1 MFFRKLFLP
10 WTASQC
16 FDSSDAFLS
25 WLAGCQTRF
34 YNWRMICLLPAMIC
48 LLAGYVLDRRPIM
61 LLTVIPL
68 MLVLLL
74 SVALDRIEK
83 VLNGQNKKSD

>member
-16 FDSSDAFLS
+16 FDTEEAFLS
-25 WLAGCQTRF
+25 WLAGCQIRF
-34 YNWRMICLLPAMIC
+34 DRWRMICLFPAMIC
-48 LLAGYVLDRRPIM
+48 LLAGYFLDRRPIM

-68 MLVLLL
+68 LLVLLL

-83 VLNGQNKKSD
+83 AMSGHNKPD

>member
-1 MFFRKLFLP
+1 MFLRKLFLP

-16 FDSSDAFLS
+16 FDSEDAFLS

-34 YNWRMICLLPAMIC
+34 YNWRMVCLLPAMLF
-48 LLAGYVLDRRPIM
+48 LLAGYILDRRPIM

-68 MLVLLL
+68 FLVLLL
-74 SVALDRIEK
+74 SIGLDRIEK
-83 VLNGQNKKSD
+83 TLNGQNKTD